1 MGAFTY
7 RALSPLSQSGSC
19 VQTDNLSS
27 NRPLLFDS
35 ALTCRHAIRMS
46 PNIFPC
52 SFFIHSHPAL
62 SSRGQVQTPT
72 QGKGPGMTEYQRSWL
87 DSFFGGFLSPFLP
100 IYACGPVCVSVCDDE
115 PWCQMALFVCVHARV
130 RTTQPLRRSLQLADM
145 NILIIAAPTPE
156 QRHRVLSS
164 RIAEKTITAFK
175 KKKRSF
181 VYLWRSSLGVTVDV
195 NPGGGFKHY
204 TPWSLKQNWM
214 CYFVG
219 LAGGQ
224 LCVRGPQAGICCI
237 LTLIDKQLCPSINLT
252 HL

>member
-1 MGAFTY
+1 MGAVTY

-87 DSFFGGFLSPFLP
+87 DSFFGGFLSPFLL
-100 IYACGPVCVSVCDDE
+100 IYACRPVCVSVCDDE
-115 PWCQMALFVCVHARV
+115 PWCQMALFVC
-130 RTTQPLRRSLQLADM
+130 TRSRAH
-145 NILIIAAPTPE
+145 NTA
-156 QRHRVLSS
+156 V
-164 RIAEKTITAFK
+164 AEKPAVGRYEYFNNRRTNTRAETQFFPAELLRKQSLHLK
-175 KKKRSF
+175 KALF
-181 VYLWRSSLGVTVDV
+181 ICDTPPWEWPLTWTL
-195 NPGGGFKHY
+195 GGFQTLYALILEAKLDVLFCCFGRRTIMYERPASRNMLHFD
-204 TPWSLKQNWM
+204 TDW
-214 CYFVG
+214 
-219 LAGGQ
+219 
-224 LCVRGPQAGICCI
+224 QAVM
-237 LTLIDKQLCPSINLT
+237 PIN
-252 HL
+252 

>member
-27 NRPLLFDS
+27 NRLLLFDS

-46 PNIFPC
+46 PNIFPF

-72 QGKGPGMTEYQRSWL
+72 QGKGPGMTEYQRSWH
-87 DSFFGGFLSPFLP
+87 DSFFGVLLSPFLP

-115 PWCQMALFVCVHARV
+115 PWCQMTLFVCVHARV

-164 RIAEKTITAFK
+164 RIAEKTITALK
-175 KKKRSF
+175 KKKKKALF
-181 VYLWRSSLGVTVDV
+181 ICDTPPWEWPLTWIL
-195 NPGGGFKHY
+195 GGFQTLY
-204 TPWSLKQNWM
+204 
-214 CYFVG
+214 
-219 LAGGQ
+219 
-224 LCVRGPQAGICCI
+224 
-237 LTLIDKQLCPSINLT
+237 TLILEAKLDVLFCWFGRRAIMYERPASRNMLHFDTDWQAVMPIN
-252 HL
+252 